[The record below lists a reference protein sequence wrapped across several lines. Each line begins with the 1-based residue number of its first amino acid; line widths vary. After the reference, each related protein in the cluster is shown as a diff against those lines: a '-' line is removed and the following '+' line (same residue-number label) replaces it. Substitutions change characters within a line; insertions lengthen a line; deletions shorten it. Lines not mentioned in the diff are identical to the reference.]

1 MESDAKLL
9 RQYVRDNDDA
19 AFTELVSRHINLV
32 YSTAC
37 RETGGDAA
45 LAQDVTQL
53 VFIELARKSSRLT
66 QHTALGAWLYT
77 SVRHVS
83 ANLRRAQ
90 QRRTAREQ
98 KAQTMKESPASQMPD
113 SGMEN
118 LDGVLDD
125 ALHELNERDRGAV
138 VLRFLEGNNL
148 RDVGAALGL
157 SEDAARMRVD
167 RALEK
172 LRTLLAKRG
181 VTSTASGLTA
191 ALVATTLTAPS
202 SLAAASTTIAGVAIK
217 GVTATSSTTAVV
229 EMVMGWMKLKTTLV
243 MAASLFAAGTT
254 TAIIIQRNHAQNT
267 PSPTAVLD
275 ESMWTTDTLSQLPPL
290 LIIRPTKFNGAAGI
304 NLKTSP
310 GISQGSRKR
319 WRADSMKHLIAFA
332 YGIDQHQVVL
342 STPLP
347 EGKYDWLVTVPDPLG
362 ALRREIKQQFNLVG
376 RRDKGVVDVLLLQA
390 KATNA
395 PGLKRVEG
403 FVIGTAAMKPNRL
416 EIKGR
421 DINYLASMLA
431 DMFKQ
436 PVINRTGMAGRFD
449 MTLQLEYQ
457 PDRLAAMNAAVDP
470 LGLELVPSREEI
482 DLLMVE
488 FAR

>member
-1 MESDAKLL
+1 
-9 RQYVRDNDDA
+9 
-19 AFTELVSRHINLV
+19 
-32 YSTAC
+32 
-37 RETGGDAA
+37 
-45 LAQDVTQL
+45 
-53 VFIELARKSSRLT
+53 
-66 QHTALGAWLYT
+66 
-77 SVRHVS
+77 
-83 ANLRRAQ
+83 
-90 QRRTAREQ
+90 
-98 KAQTMKESPASQMPD
+98 MKELPASQTPD
-113 SGMEN
+113 SGVEN

-172 LRTLLAKRG
+172 LRALLAKRG
-181 VTSTASGLTA
+181 VTSTASGLAA
-191 ALVATTLTAPS
+191 ALAATALTTPS
-202 SLAAASTTIAGVAIK
+202 SLAATSTTVAGVALK
-217 GVTATSSTTAVV
+217 SAAAASSATTLV
-229 EMVMGWMKLKTTLV
+229 EMLIGWMKLKTTLV
-243 MAASLFAAGTT
+243 VAALLFAAGTT

-275 ESMWTTDTLSQLPPL
+275 ESMWTTDTLSQLPRL
-290 LIIRPTKFNGAAGI
+290 IIIRPTKFNAAAGI
-304 NLKTSP
+304 SLKTAP

-319 WRADSMKHLIAFA
+319 WRADSLKHLIAFA
-332 YGIDQHQVVL
+332 YGIDQHQLVL

-347 EGKYDWLVTVPDPLG
+347 EGKYDWLVTVPNPLG
-362 ALRREIKQQFNLVG
+362 ALRSEIKQQFNLVG
-376 RRDKGVVDVLLLQA
+376 RRDKGTMDVLLLQA

-421 DINYLASMLA
+421 DINYLASLLA
-431 DMFKQ
+431 DKFKQ
-436 PVINRTGMAGRFD
+436 PVINRTGMAGKFD
-449 MTLQLEYQ
+449 MTLQLEFQ
-457 PDRLAAMNAAVDP
+457 PDRLAAMNAALDP

-488 FAR
+488 AAR